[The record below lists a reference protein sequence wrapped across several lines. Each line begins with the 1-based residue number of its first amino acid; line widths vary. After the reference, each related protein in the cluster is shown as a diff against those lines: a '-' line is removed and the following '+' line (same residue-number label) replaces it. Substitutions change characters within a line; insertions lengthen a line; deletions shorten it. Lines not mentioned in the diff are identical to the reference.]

1 MAKGYWIATYRSIS
15 NPEALARYGLRA
27 PQVIAAHGG
36 RVLARGAPART
47 FEGALEKRCVLIE
60 FDSVAAAAAAYESA
74 EYLEVK
80 AILDGAVEREIR
92 IVEGIE

>member
-1 MAKGYWIATYRSIS
+1 MAKGYWIATYGSVS
-15 NPEALARYGLRA
+15 NPEALARYGQRA

-36 RVLARGAPART
+36 RILARGVPART
-47 FEGALEKRCVLIE
+47 YEGALAQRCVLIE

-80 AILDGAVEREIR
+80 AILDGAVERELR
-92 IVEGIE
+92 IMEGIE